1 MPASHIKVVFFDA
14 AGTLFHVKG
23 SVGAVYLQYA
33 AKYGVPRSPDMVTKV
48 NQAFK
53 DAFRQAP
60 PPIFAV
66 EQPEKLKQCERLWW
80 FDIVHAVFYRV
91 GMFEGFDDYFDEVY
105 EAFGRAEAWEIY
117 PEVPEVLEQLRTQG
131 YELGVIS
138 NFDTR
143 FFEILR
149 ALGLEHFFDSITI
162 SSLAGSAKPAEKIFR
177 YALDQHVVEPEEAI
191 HVGDDLKEDF
201 EGATNANLVGV
212 LLDRDG
218 IEKGGTTPCISTLDD
233 LLGILLHGS
242 EVEG

>member
-1 MPASHIKVVFFDA
+1 MPRSRIKVIFFDA
-14 AGTLFHVKG
+14 VGTLFHVKG
-23 SVGAVYLQYA
+23 SVGEVYLRYA
-33 AKYGVPRSPDMVTKV
+33 EKYGVPRSADMVTKV

-91 GMFEGFDDYFDEVY
+91 GMFEEFDDYFDEVY
-105 EAFGRAEAWEIY
+105 EAFSKAEAWEIY
-117 PEVPEVLEQLRTQG
+117 PEVPGLLQQLRLQD

-143 FFEILR
+143 FFEIVRELE
-149 ALGLEHFFDSITI
+149 LEHFFDSITI
-162 SSLAGSAKPAEKIFR
+162 SSIVGSAKPAPKIFR
-177 YALDQHVVEPEEAI
+177 HALAQHVVEPEEAI
-191 HVGDDLKEDF
+191 HVGDDPKEDF
-201 EGATNANLVGV
+201 EGATHAGLSGV

-218 IEKGGTTPCISTLDD
+218 TGKGGTIPCIVD
-233 LLGILLHGS
+233 LGELPQVLH
-242 EVEG
+242 

>member
-23 SVGAVYLQYA
+23 SVGDVYLQYA
-33 AKYGVPRSPDMVTKV
+33 AKYGVLRSPDMATRV

-91 GMFEGFDDYFDEVY
+91 GMFEGFDDYFEEVY
-105 EAFGRAEAWEIY
+105 EAFSRAEAWDIY
-117 PEVPEVLEQLRTQG
+117 PEVPEVLEQLRSQG

-143 FFEILR
+143 FFEIIR
-149 ALGLEHFFDSITI
+149 ALALEHFFDSITI
-162 SSLAGSAKPAEKIFR
+162 SSIAGSAKPSPQIFR
-177 YALDQHVVEPEEAI
+177 HALNQHVVEPEEAM
-191 HVGDDLKEDF
+191 HVGDDPKEDF
-201 EGATNANLVGV
+201 AGAINANLAGV

-218 IEKGGTTPCISTLDD
+218 SGVDDTIPCIDD
-233 LLGILLHGS
+233 LRGLYHLL
-242 EVEG
+242 E